1 MRQRWRA
8 RGGDESGGGDRGNGR
23 GGGRGGGGGG
33 GGGSFLPVGV
43 AVISN
48 REESRYTSVGSTA
61 ITVNYDV

>member
-8 RGGDESGGGDRGNGR
+8 RGGDGSGGGDRGNGR
-23 GGGRGGGGGG
+23 GGGG

-61 ITVNYDV
+61 ITVNYDVWFIS